1 MFAFKRNLIY
11 LTKAP
16 LLNYV
21 AQRFLKTATRD
32 ISKGNVIEYKDRH
45 FIVTKVDSHFTGRG
59 VSTTKFELKDA
70 ITGQKLVE
78 RVKPNDSFEVVTIK
92 EKNYNFLYSDGNIL
106 HLLNMDTYEEL
117 EIESDKLD
125 GGEKSLKLLDDNM
138 NLTVAFIESEG
149 DNQPVTIRLPLM
161 YAYTVISDTP
171 KIGHSTKGPAQKVI
185 EIKGGIQVQ
194 VPEFVNVGEK
204 IFITLNDLKYH
215 KRA

>member
-1 MFAFKRNLIY
+1 MFAFNRNLIY

-21 AQRFLKTATRD
+21 ARRSLKTATRD

-70 ITGQKLVE
+70 ITGQKLIE
-78 RVKPNDSFEVVTIK
+78 RVKPNDSFE
-92 EKNYNFLYSDGNIL
+92 
-106 HLLNMDTYEEL
+106 
-117 EIESDKLD
+117 

-161 YAYTVISDTP
+161 YAYTVVSDTP
-171 KIGHSTKGPAQKVI
+171 KIGHSTKAQKVI

-194 VPEFVNVGEK
+194 VPEFVNPCQ
-204 IFITLNDLKYH
+204 
-215 KRA
+215 